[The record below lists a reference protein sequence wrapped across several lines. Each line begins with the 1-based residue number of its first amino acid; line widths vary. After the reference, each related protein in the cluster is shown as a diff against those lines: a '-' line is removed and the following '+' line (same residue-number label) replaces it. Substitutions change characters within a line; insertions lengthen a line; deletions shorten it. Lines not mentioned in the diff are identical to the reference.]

1 MNVDSLSLMAWLVVA
16 SVAVFAVLGTLI
28 PMVLDWG
35 VERRLR
41 TVTVDTS
48 SAALAAVI
56 DAELRATPEGR

>member
-28 PMVLDWG
+28 PMVDWG